1 MDESK
6 EQEEPAEEKRD
17 GVKRRHYDSSG
28 KKANQTGRDD
38 TRMF

>member
-6 EQEEPAEEKRD
+6 EQEEQRRRRD
-17 GVKRRHYDSSG
+17 EVKRRHYDSFG